1 MSIPKHERTF
11 EILLV
16 EDQPGDVGLT
26 REALRRIEK
35 QINLSVASNGEE
47 ALAFLR
53 RQGDYAEAVPPDLI
67 LLDLNMPRMDGRA
80 VLAVM
85 KKDPAL
91 RVIPVIVFTS
101 SAAESDVQMAYE
113 LGASCY
119 VTKPSDW
126 ARFSEVIGS
135 IVQFWLTTARLPKS
149 RTRAE

>member
-1 MSIPKHERTF
+1 MF

-16 EDQPGDVGLT
+16 EDQEGDVGLT
-26 REALRRIEK
+26 REALRRSEK

-53 RQGDYAEAVPPDLI
+53 RQADYVDAVRPDLI
-67 LLDLNMPRMDGRA
+67 LLDLNMPRMDGRE
-80 VLAVM
+80 VLAAM
-85 KKDPAL
+85 KKDRAL

-101 SAAESDVQMAYE
+101 SSAESDVQKAYE
-113 LGASCY
+113 LGARCY

-126 ARFSEVIGS
+126 DRFSEAIGS

-149 RTRAE
+149 RT

>member
-1 MSIPKHERTF
+1 MF

-16 EDQPGDVGLT
+16 EDQEGDVGLT
-26 REALRRIEK
+26 REALRRSEK

-53 RQGDYAEAVPPDLI
+53 RQADYVDAVRPDLI
-67 LLDLNMPRMDGRA
+67 LLDLNMPRMDGRE
-80 VLAVM
+80 VLAAM
-85 KKDPAL
+85 KKDRAL

-101 SAAESDVQMAYE
+101 SSAESDVQKAYE
-113 LGASCY
+113 LGARCY

-135 IVQFWLTTARLPKS
+135 IVQFWLTTARLPKG
-149 RTRAE
+149 RTRVARV